1 MLRLSLLDDLL
12 YKFSFPSVKFG
23 VAFLLPKHSKMSTKS
38 SRRQWLQQSSLGL
51 LGLGISFRSMGNEEG
66 IERIA
71 GVEDGL
77 INLGSNENPYGI
89 SAKAKQALLDMLGEA
104 NRYQF
109 NVASLASFKKTIGDY
124 YKVGENQV
132 LVTAGSGE
140 GLALL
145 ARHFSKGNIVAADIT
160 FGVLPNTAKKIGT
173 KVIEVPLTKEK
184 VHDLPAMMKAIN
196 NETQLVY
203 ICNPANPSSTILEN
217 SALKSFCEEASKKTV
232 VLIDEA
238 YNEFMDNGASQSMI
252 NIIDKNPNVL
262 VIKTFSKIHA
272 MAGLRIGFIIGHPSL
287 ISKLQPDYFQ
297 SSSMCISNLAMA
309 AAMASL
315 NDEEHKKTSREKN
328 AAAKNYTIAE
338 LKKIGIDAMPSYTN
352 FIFFPIKKYKGNY
365 AEDMFAKHKIIL
377 RSNQYADGQWAR
389 VSIGTMDE
397 MKKYIEITNKSN
409 SFA

>member
-1 MLRLSLLDDLL
+1 
-12 YKFSFPSVKFG
+12 
-23 VAFLLPKHSKMSTKS
+23 MSQQS
-38 SRRQWLQQSSLGL
+38 SRRQWIQQSSLAL
-51 LGLGISFRSMGNEEG
+51 VGLGFSFKSIANEEG
-66 IERIA
+66 FRRITGLEN
-71 GVEDGL
+71 GV

-89 SAKAKQALLDMLGEA
+89 SPKAKQAILDMMSET

-109 NVASLASFKKTIGDY
+109 NVASLQSFKKTIGDY

-145 ARHFSKGNIVAADIT
+145 ARHFNKGNIVTADIT
-160 FGVLPNTAKKIGT
+160 FGILPSTAKKIGT

-184 VHDLPAMMKAIN
+184 VHDLPAMLKAVN
-196 NETQLVY
+196 AETQLVY
-203 ICNPANPSSTILEN
+203 ICNPANPSSTLIAN
-217 SALKSFCEEASKKTV
+217 SALKSFCEEASKKTI

-238 YNEFMDNGASQSMI
+238 YNEFLENGAHQSMI

-272 MAGLRIGFIIGHPSL
+272 MAGLRIGFIIGHSSL
-287 ISKLQPDYFQ
+287 ISKLQPNYFQ
-297 SSSMCISNLAMA
+297 SSQMCISNLAMA

-315 NDEEHKKTSREKN
+315 GDNEHQQMSRQKND
-328 AAAKNYTIAE
+328 AAKKYTVEE
-338 LKKIGIDAMPSYTN
+338 LKKLGIDVSPSYTN
-352 FIFFPIKKYKGNY
+352 FIFFPLKKYKGSF
-365 AEDMFAKHKIIL
+365 AGDMFDKHKIIL

-397 MKKYIEITNKSN
+397 MKRFIEAAVKSN
-409 SFA
+409 SFASS